1 MDNLFGLQEDKLE
14 AISYEPGL
22 LIKFT
27 VKELP
32 HPSSVI
38 DDKKRKRDEQ
48 ANNELQNE
56 NEVKVRQ
63 NWPIVMIISTFILLS
78 HTFLLF
84 LQKETKD

>member
-1 MDNLFGLQEDKLE
+1 MDNLFGLTQGDKLE

-38 DDKKRKRDEQ
+38 DDKKRKRGEQ
-48 ANNELQNE
+48 ATNEQNE
-56 NEVKVRQ
+56 NEVKV
-63 NWPIVMIISTFILLS
+63 
-78 HTFLLF
+78 
-84 LQKETKD
+84 